1 MTSEVE
7 NILKGQVV
15 VKTNDLK
22 QIAVSSTNLTPD
34 ERGVAP
40 LENQNAFVLP
50 QVTEVAES
58 PVVTQQPII
67 QEAPVLNNTMVDQ
80 NVPVE
85 GMEPSVGPA
94 PNDIISPVNTP
105 VAEVPGVVPEA
116 PVLDSPTLET
126 PVSPIEQN
134 EIIDSIDY
142 QKPIDNGVLTAP
154 PVDVVSTTGL
164 DQMNISEFVDK
175 SIKGLDDVV
184 TEKPAEEL
192 PIQKMEMPVI
202 NEEVTAQEPLGQDN
216 RLFEGNQNEVIS
228 ESNPTVGDTPFALPT
243 NDSVVLDNPIND
255 QELGTPEIATPDVVL
270 NNDTEDTI
278 SNNEDGLGV
287 NPFISSTES
296 PVENN
301 QSVFE
306 NQMNIPEG
314 LEISSEENVLPQMN
328 DPIKSDNQV
337 TDSIFK
343 DNNAA
348 SAMDLVDQ
356 QPVTM
361 TEDVNIKNDNE
372 RINEVINK
380 LNEVINVLKEMN
392 LSPEQKSA
400 VGLNLD
406 NETPANVNTFNES
419 EMNLG
424 TPSLETPN
432 DVLPEIPS
440 IDEEPI
446 HGGKLM

>member
-50 QVTEVAES
+50 QVAES
-58 PVVTQQPII
+58 PVVAQEPVI
-67 QEAPVLNNTMVDQ
+67 QEAPVLNDNMINQ
-80 NVPVE
+80 SVPVD
-85 GMEPSVGPA
+85 GMDLGVVTA
-94 PNDIISPVNTP
+94 PTDIISPVNTP
-105 VAEVPGVVPEA
+105 AAEVPGIVSEA
-116 PVLDSPTLET
+116 SVLDTPTLEN

-134 EIIDSIDY
+134 EIIDNIDY

-175 SIKGLDDVV
+175 SIKGLDDVI
-184 TEKPAEEL
+184 TEKPTEEL
-192 PIQKMEMPVI
+192 PIQKMEMPII
-202 NEEVTAQEPLGQDN
+202 NEEVTAQEPVSQDN
-216 RLFEGNQNEVIS
+216 RLFENNQNEVVS
-228 ESNPTVGDTPFALPT
+228 EPNLTVGDTPFTIPT
-243 NDSVVLDNPIND
+243 NDSVVLDNPIDN
-255 QELGTPEIATPDVVL
+255 QELSTSEITTPDVEL
-270 NNDTEDTI
+270 NNVTEDTI
-278 SNNEDGLGV
+278 SKVDDGLSV
-287 NPFISSTES
+287 NPFIASVES

-306 NQMNIPEG
+306 NQMNMPEG

-337 TDSIFK
+337 TDTVIK
-343 DNNAA
+343 DNNAT
-348 SAMDLVDQ
+348 SAMELVNQ
-356 QPVTM
+356 QPVVLK
-361 TEDVNIKNDNE
+361 EDVNIKNDNE
-372 RINEVINK
+372 KINEVINK

-406 NETPANVNTFNES
+406 NEPPVNVNTFNES

-424 TPSLETPN
+424 TPSLETPS